1 MLSEKY
7 QVAELHMKCEIIYV
21 SFFNSFIEVKFN
33 VYILKSLDIY
43 AYTYETIATIQSW
56 WAKSVCLMM

>member
-7 QVAELHMKCEIIYV
+7 QVAELHMKCEIIYA

-43 AYTYETIATIQSW
+43 AYTYETIATIQS
-56 WAKSVCLMM
+56 

>member
-7 QVAELHMKCEIIYV
+7 QVAEWYMKCEIIYA
-21 SFFNSFIEVKFN
+21 SFFNSFNEVKFN

-43 AYTYETIATIQSW
+43 AYTYETITTIQKLVS
-56 WAKSVCLMM
+56 